1 MDKIDKPGVYEIDM
15 ETYHGDC
22 CVGPSISSSGLREI
36 ESRSPAHYFAHS
48 YLNADRVAKTS
59 SGFALGSAAHALILG
74 DEVFAER
81 HIVSPFDAFRTNE
94 AKMWRDDM
102 QRAGKMILKQS
113 DMDTVAAMAGVL
125 KSHPLIQQGILE
137 GEVEKSL
144 LWTDPETGVWLKAR
158 PDTLPREGW
167 LVDYKTTN
175 DASDRAL
182 DRTICDYG
190 YHMQLAL
197 AAEGMAELGLGMP
210 STFALIFQ
218 ETSAPFAVRVVEI
231 DPDFIFLGAQQNR
244 RAIRKFWSC
253 VDTGEWP
260 AYAGER
266 TATVPRWLEDRLSKQ
281 EDANELPKPGRAF
294 TTLQD
299 QAA

>member
-22 CVGPSISSSGLREI
+22 CVGPSISSSGLRDI
-36 ESRSPAHYFAHS
+36 ESKTPAHYFAHS
-48 YLNADRVAKTS
+48 YLNPHRVEKSS
-59 SGFALGSAAHALILG
+59 SGFALGSAAHTLILG
-74 DEVFAER
+74 DEEFAKR
-81 HIVSPFDAFRTNE
+81 HIISPFDSFRTKE
-94 AKMWRDDM
+94 AKLWRDDM
-102 QRAGKMILKQS
+102 ERAGKVILTADQIE
-113 DMDTVAAMAGVL
+113 TVKAMASEL
-125 KSHPLIQQGILE
+125 QRHPLIRQGILE

-144 LWTDPETGVWLKAR
+144 IWTDPETGVWLKAR

-167 LVDYKTTN
+167 LVDYKTTT
-175 DASDRAL
+175 DASDRAI
-182 DRTICDYG
+182 DRTISDYG

-231 DPDFIFLGAQQNR
+231 DPDFIFRGAQQNR
-244 RAIRKFWSC
+244 RAIRTFWSC

-260 AYAGER
+260 AYAGEK
-266 TATVPRWLEDRLSKQ
+266 TATAPHWLEDRLSKQ
-281 EDANELPKPGRAF
+281 EDAEELPKPGRAF
-294 TTLQD
+294 IPNHD